1 MAVALCI
8 LVCLGCGAG
17 LQGFDAPRSAAPE
30 LPPIEL
36 EGVIFEGYRGEL
48 RELSVTAER
57 ARIDLAARVA
67 DLEQVKFSFSEND
80 RGRIEV
86 AAPNGA
92 LELDEDDFVLS
103 GGVSGSAQEGERF
116 STEQI
121 RYLAASR
128 RLVSAT
134 PVELRRAYL
143 LVRAN
148 GMELGLEERRLRL
161 IGQVRAEVAHR

>member
-1 MAVALCI
+1 MAAALC
-8 LVCLGCGAG
+8 LFVCLGCGAG
-17 LQGFDAPRSAAPE
+17 LPGFDAPRSAAPQ

-36 EGVIFEGYRGEL
+36 EGVIFEGYRGEQ

-57 ARIDLAARVA
+57 ARIDLASRVA

-80 RGRIEV
+80 RGQIEV
-86 AAPNGA
+86 AAPSGA
-92 LELDEDDFVLS
+92 LELDADDFVLS
-103 GGVSGSAQEGERF
+103 GGVSGSSQEGERF

-128 RLVSAT
+128 RLVSTT
-134 PVELRRAYL
+134 PVELRRADL

-161 IGQVRAEVAHR
+161 IGQVRAEVVRR